1 MSITT
6 TTVAPRTVTTTS
18 TADAPST
25 ATRRSAGD
33 RLASLPVWR
42 VGALAGVAGAVAV
55 TLTVVVAEAV
65 GVPMEAA
72 PRTAD
77 AGEHL
82 ALYNFPMSMAMSVAL
97 GTLIAAVLYRKARRP
112 GRTFTIVALALTA
125 ISFSGPITTGHATTA
140 TRLVLELTHVVGA
153 AIVIPALAYRLDRR
167 PAAATTGATATTTG
181 ATR

>member
-6 TTVAPRTVTTTS
+6 TTVDPRTVATAGP
-18 TADAPST
+18 ADAPST
-25 ATRRSAGD
+25 TTRRSAGD

-42 VGALAGVAGAVAV
+42 VGALAGVVSAVAV
-55 TLTVVVAEAV
+55 TLTVVVAEAL

-82 ALYNFPMSMAMSVAL
+82 AAYMFPLSMVMSTAL
-97 GTLIAAVLYRKARRP
+97 GTLIAAVLYRTARRP

-167 PAAATTGATATTTG
+167 PGAATTDGTTTD